1 MPEFSEI
8 ASGGQANAEVA
19 INENMVLLSFLTVY
33 GKKVSTSSGLTWG
46 YYGGRWG
53 GFAITAATL
62 TLTNTATNYI
72 VVALATGVIS
82 VSTTNTNWN
91 DAANYARVYLVTVA
105 GGVVTATEDHR
116 AGPRGVHGQP

>member
-1 MPEFSEI
+1 MPEYQQLP
-8 ASGGQANAEVA
+8 SGGQASAEVP
-19 INENMVLLSFLTVY
+19 INENMDLLAFLTVY
-33 GKKVSTSSGLTWG
+33 GKKVTASSGLTWA

-53 GFAITAATL
+53 GNAITAATL

-72 VVALATGVIS
+72 VVARSGGAIS

-91 DAANYARVYLVTVA
+91 DNTNYARVYLVTVA

-116 AGPRGVHGQP
+116 AGPKGVHGWP